1 MGKEKRLRISLI
13 ILSLLTLLFLSS
25 CTETRMQR
33 VVVKARP
40 AFNILPFNEIQIT
53 KFKIISTIDN
63 KIIENEMLK
72 TLKEEISI
80 FFKKKIKIGAPI
92 NPSDESI
99 FTNTFFWREYVR
111 TENTA
116 IITGIVRIKKEARSQ
131 IETVRDT
138 PLSLKKK
145 NVLKTLK
152 LINSNIT
159 FFVYNGDTGKRVYKY
174 RFNYKITD
182 ESGEADNVLVSRL
195 ISIAVDRF
203 INRIVP
209 REHIVYR
216 YFFNF

>member
-1 MGKEKRLRISLI
+1 MAKEKRLGISLI
-13 ILSLLTLLFLSS
+13 VFLLLIFISS

-33 VVVKARP
+33 VVVKAKP
-40 AFNILPFNEIQIT
+40 AFNILRFNEIQIT
-53 KFKIISTIDN
+53 NFKIISTIN
-63 KIIENEMLK
+63 KETIESEMMK
-72 TLKEEISI
+72 TLKEELSI
-80 FFKKKIKIGAPI
+80 YFKKTVKIGELI

-99 FTNTFFWREYVR
+99 FSNHFFWREYVKA
-111 TENTA
+111 ENTA

-182 ESGEADNVLVSRL
+182 ESGEADSVLVSRL